1 MASGAAGSP
10 WAPAVTS
17 SPVWPILLI
26 QAFGLR
32 PRLDRRARV
41 ILDGATPPRSL
52 LHHLYV
58 VLEVLKALTLVVVGT
73 LLAGSLLPRTSQCK
87 GR

>member
-1 MASGAAGSP
+1 MGVDADGKRGGRITVGA
-10 WAPAVTS
+10 AVTS

-26 QAFGLR
+26 QAFALR

-52 LHHLYV
+52 LHHQYV
-58 VLEVLKALTLVVVGT
+58 VLEY
-73 LLAGSLLPRTSQCK
+73 
-87 GR
+87 